1 MSVGRGATMSA
12 DELATQV
19 VEGVPAAIARAIT
32 WVEKGDER
40 AHELLTRLP
49 SRSGQIVGVTGAP
62 GAGKSTLVNALVA
75 DYRSQDVGVGVL
87 AVDPSSPLTGGAL
100 LGDRVRLEGT
110 TGDRGIFFRSLA
122 SRGASGGLSD
132 ATRAAATILSA
143 GGFDLIVIETVGS
156 GQAEV
161 QIMQVA
167 DTVVLVLIPGSGD
180 DIQAHKAGLLEIA
193 DVYVLNK
200 ADREGI
206 DRLRSEIRG
215 RVSSRPP
222 SEWTPPIIDTI
233 AHKST
238 GIREVV
244 AAIERHHDHLAQGAG
259 VERAQRGRRAEALR
273 LARGGFD
280 GALDEVKAPILE
292 ALDRGQLG
300 ETEAGQRLLSDAVE
314 HLRVQLGSE
323 GTGPPKP
330 SVAGEGT

>member
-1 MSVGRGATMSA
+1 MGRGATVTA

-19 VEGVPAAIARAIT
+19 VEGVPAAVARAIT

-40 AHELLTRLP
+40 AQELLAHLP
-49 SRSGQIVGVTGAP
+49 SRSAQIVGVTGAP

-75 DYRSQDVGVGVL
+75 DYRGQDVRVGVL

-215 RVSSRPP
+215 RVSSRPA
-222 SEWTPPIIDTI
+222 SDWTPPIIDTI
-233 AHKST
+233 AHKPV
-238 GIREVV
+238 GIGDVV
-244 AAIERHHDHLAQGAG
+244 AAIERHHDFLAQGAG

-273 LARGGFD
+273 LARGVFD
-280 GALDEVKAPILE
+280 DALDEVKAPILE
-292 ALDRGQLG
+292 ALDRGELG
-300 ETEAGQRLLSDAVE
+300 EAAAGQRLLRDAVD
-314 HLRVQLGSE
+314 HLHAQIVSGA
-323 GTGPPKP
+323 TGHQDP
-330 SVAGEGT
+330 SAGEEQP